1 MKLTVNNIDHL
12 LRAELSKSVK
22 FVNIQ
27 DSPNGV
33 FLVWTDGD
41 NREFGKQTK
50 ILSDAIKNKLPIII
64 FDKYQKM
71 DADDISFMMKEG
83 AFLWEPAVND
93 RMFFS
98 YQPVWGKIYT
108 DPSDISWKFDEE
120 RWIDLSNVSSLV
132 RKMPS
137 FEKYYVPVHEI
148 GKYRVVHSD
157 LDTNPTIN
165 DKINA
170 LDIPSLIPKD
180 KYLKDIKMTVLIGTE
195 RDYRTGHL
203 DPDLFTY
210 LENGIVPLLPAE
222 HRWYHSIFKDLTV
235 YGEDNIDFFLQSH
248 KTTSF
253 GSVYD
258 IYRNLSENLP
268 EANVVN
274 VSKRILSYLN

>member
-1 MKLTVNNIDHL
+1 
-12 LRAELSKSVK
+12 
-22 FVNIQ
+22 VNIQ